1 MNRMRRLVT
10 AVAVAASMALVLP
23 GSATAQ
29 AAPQVNQEYD
39 FQLPSVPGLFAPGR
53 QCGGGLFGL
62 SLAPGH
68 ASTDSTGNITF
79 SQTFDYAGDAAGPN
93 LGSVTVGWLNLSS
106 FQSGIM
112 SFPIN
117 DLPPLLSRAVARSP
131 FPLVPVR
138 LSRSCSLTSP
148 SPGNTAVGRPAS
160 DSSRP
165 SVG

>member
-68 ASTDSTGNITF
+68 ASTDSTGNTTF

-112 SFPIN
+112 RFPIT
-117 DLPPLLSRAVARSP
+117 DLPPFTFKSSGKVSVPTGTGQIVAVMQPDVSFAGEHCSWSTSLGF
-131 FPLVPVR
+131 FP
-138 LSRSCSLTSP
+138 
-148 SPGNTAVGRPAS
+148 A
-160 DSSRP
+160 
-165 SVG
+165 